1 MESKKILKLGHVA
14 RMFGVPVGW
23 LKEQVEMGKIPA
35 VQAGRVYLVKPK
47 IVEAFLLQQADG
59 RQTDER

>member
-1 MESKKILKLGHVA
+1 MSDGKILKLGHAA

-35 VQAGRVYLVKPK
+35 VHAGKIYLVKPQK
-47 IVEAFLLQQADG
+47 VEAFLLQQAET
-59 RQTDER
+59 RQGAAV